1 MRQVPRGGDPWEVA
15 MVTPPPPY
23 LLFALIHL
31 LIARIAHNWHLPYIF
46 IIAYRQVK

>member
-15 MVTPPPPY
+15 MVTPPY
-23 LLFALIHL
+23 LLFAHIHL
-31 LIARIAHNWHLPYIF
+31 LIARIAHNWHLLYIF